1 MRGTTTTKKVGW
13 VGGWGGVGRRERENK
28 EKKKKKEET
37 TEREKGDDLMNN
49 RLCGNWILTSCRP
62 PRSISSARSI
72 RGNGG

>member
-1 MRGTTTTKKVGW
+1 MRGTATTKKQLDGL
-13 VGGWGGVGRRERENK
+13 GGGGREREQG
-28 EKKKKKEET
+28 EEEEET

-62 PRSISSARSI
+62 PRSISSVRSI